1 MNDKQPKYY
10 NIKELFSSDDYV
22 IPIYQRNY
30 EWGESQITQLIQD
43 IVDYI
48 KKDNCTINEKPNYYI
63 GTLILYE
70 RKNGGK
76 TIYETID
83 GQQRLTTLTLLLN
96 VIKKEYQTIEH
107 TKIDLSWYK
116 KLNLSFDSRKIA
128 SDTLSYL
135 FNGEN
140 VDNKE
145 CNVDIQQGYY
155 DTKKSLAKILADN
168 KLEIED
174 FCSYFFEKV
183 IILKVLVP
191 EDTDLNHYFEIMN
204 SRGEQLEKHEIL
216 KAKMLEVLEDDNL
229 KYAFNLIWEATSNME
244 KYVQYGFSVD
254 QRNAIFGEKDWNN
267 LVNNDTVYEKLQMPA
282 VNQSTKETLS
292 DLLEKTPK
300 IISDNLNTTDE
311 SPDRFNT
318 IINFS
323 NFLLHI
329 LRIQTKSDV
338 PLDDKR
344 LLELFE
350 PFLKNDDKKEF
361 VKQFGYNLLK
371 GKFYFDKYIIKREF
385 VKGTDHWSLKRLK
398 WYEGNRVSYVNTFD
412 ADDAESNEGINR
424 EILMLLSMFHVS
436 YRRPLGTTL
445 IKDRNMTNS
454 EFKQAAKKH
463 QVSWREQNIRKEY
476 NTYVTWLTD
485 KDGNEGKNF
494 FDSENELGLGIF
506 QAVKERYPNYYV
518 DLYSDT
524 LRSEHI
530 PFNLFVPFRKD
541 LEFCKN
547 VFNEFLNGSIKSIEN
562 RAIFDN
568 GENIK
573 IEFAPS
579 PKENYL
585 NDRTSF
591 DTYIEYTHNDNSKG
605 VIGIEVKYTEKE
617 YKLKAGSTEECVI
630 KNVKE
635 SKYYEI
641 SKKSD
646 VFDINTIDTMITD
659 VYRQVWRNHLLAES
673 IRLVNNDTFKHAT
686 SMIFYPNGNTH
697 FAETSKKYIAM
708 LLNTNNKFVPVTYE
722 DFLNACYKHCPNNN
736 FKEWLNYLTNR
747 YIVS

>member
-1 MNDKQPKYY
+1 MNDKQPKFY

-436 YRRPLGTTL
+436 NPTLVYKHWLNAALKYVMEYSGTNLANDYKTYLENLAKAFLNDRYLANNQKDFFEIIYTNEGKQKNSATDIDTNKLNQGTAVENFIFNYLDYLLWQDYRNDKNYFKIKNGQAFFDNRVKDFEYTFRSSVEHYYPKHPIDENLALKGQDAYWLDNFGNLCL
-445 IKDRNMTNS
+445 ISGSKNS
-454 EFKQAAKKH
+454 RLSNFMPAAKKDYYTGSPTIDSIK
-463 QVSWREQNIRKEY
+463 QRIMMEY
-476 NTYVTWLTD
+476 DDWDING
-485 KDGNEGKNF
+485 GN
-494 FDSENELGLGIF
+494 
-506 QAVKERYPNYYV
+506 
-518 DLYSDT
+518 
-524 LRSEHI
+524 
-530 PFNLFVPFRKD
+530 
-541 LEFCKN
+541 CKN
-547 VFNEFLNGSIKSIEN
+547 EIEEHGN
-562 RAIFDN
+562 KMI
-568 GENIK
+568 
-573 IEFAPS
+573 
-579 PKENYL
+579 
-585 NDRTSF
+585 
-591 DTYIEYTHNDNSKG
+591 
-605 VIGIEVKYTEKE
+605 
-617 YKLKAGSTEECVI
+617 
-630 KNVKE
+630 
-635 SKYYEI
+635 
-641 SKKSD
+641 
-646 VFDINTIDTMITD
+646 DI
-659 VYRQVWRNHLLAES
+659 
-673 IRLVNNDTFKHAT
+673 
-686 SMIFYPNGNTH
+686 
-697 FAETSKKYIAM
+697 
-708 LLNTNNKFVPVTYE
+708 
-722 DFLNACYKHCPNNN
+722 
-736 FKEWLNYLTNR
+736 LTGK
-747 YIVS
+747 